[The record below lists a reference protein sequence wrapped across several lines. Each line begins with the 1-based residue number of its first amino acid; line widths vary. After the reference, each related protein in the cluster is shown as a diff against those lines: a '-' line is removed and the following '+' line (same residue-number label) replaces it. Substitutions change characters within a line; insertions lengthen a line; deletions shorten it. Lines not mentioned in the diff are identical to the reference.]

1 MVFIVM
7 SDDCKFLNWRILSV
21 HPEKMSERST
31 ELTIWLS
38 SQTMGKSSRR
48 GDWGKWEENLRVK
61 QKGKWEEIGILS
73 LGQDSDQLLLMQWE
87 ITIWPTLPGLTASMD
102 NKNTKTI
109 LYPIYFHRFS
119 WHSNKGENLMILEWL
134 WGNRRRGFL
143 YVEEESRKWDRCAS
157 QDRWGS
163 KLCFKRE
170 MPKRNGS
177 KI

>member
-1 MVFIVM
+1 M
-7 SDDCKFLNWRILSV
+7 SATLWRILSV

-119 WHSNKGENLMILEWL
+119 WHSNKGENLMIIEWL
-134 WGNRRRGFL
+134 WGNRRRGFFL
-143 YVEEESRKWDRCAS
+143 YVEEES
-157 QDRWGS
+157 
-163 KLCFKRE
+163 KRE
-170 MPKRNGS
+170 MPKRKGT